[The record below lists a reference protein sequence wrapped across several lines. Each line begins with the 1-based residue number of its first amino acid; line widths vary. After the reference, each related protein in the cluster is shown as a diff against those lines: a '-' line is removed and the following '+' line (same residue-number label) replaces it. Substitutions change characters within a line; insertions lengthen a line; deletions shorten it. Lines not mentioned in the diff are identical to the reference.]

1 MSLYGKKGD
10 GFIQNPYQIRWR
22 IKTKRDWNLIRK
34 ILIEVEDA
42 KPGEVL
48 SSSSFIY
55 EDFEPIIIAEHI
67 KLLIDANL
75 IEGELIPILQGGGDG
90 RMDYFIDR
98 LTMDGHEFVANA
110 RNDTI
115 WKKVKSQ
122 AAEKGDSV
130 SMFVFNQ
137 LLTAAAKKY
146 FQLE

>member
-1 MSLYGKKGD
+1 MLALIHSLTLHTET
-10 GFIQNPYQIRWR
+10 RR
-22 IKTKRDWNLIRK
+22 
-34 ILIEVEDA
+34 A
-42 KPGEVL
+42 
-48 SSSSFIY
+48 SSFIY

-67 KLLIDANL
+67 KLLIDENL
-75 IEGELIPILQGGGDG
+75 IEGQLMPHLQG
-90 RMDYFIDR
+90 MEYFIDR
-98 LTMDGHEFVANA
+98 LTMDGHEFVSNA

-137 LLTAAAKKY
+137 LLTAAAKKH